1 MSESII
7 KNFFSFRNES
17 IGLYV
22 SLLLHFLILSFAIG
36 IPNFFD
42 KPKIFVPEIIPI
54 EIINVT
60 DTTSIPKKIIDQNEK
75 NVDNSITKE
84 KKFNNSDIT
93 EIQKVEL
100 KTKSISEPIVKKDIS
115 NTVKDDFIIEKKP
128 AKKIELEKEKI
139 KLEQNNIQTI
149 PTKKIKPKLKPIIE
163 QEELVKNKKKDV
175 VITGQPKPK
184 PEKEFSIA
192 SMLKDLRNEKSNQN
206 TEKLEEDDKKV
217 ENKSDQEKKVDEE
230 NFQLSISEIDLLRQ
244 QLSSCWIAPA
254 GAVIEKGMTVKISA
268 KLQQNRRVYDN
279 TVRIVDTNISK
290 SNPFYGPI
298 TESAMRT
305 LLNPDCIPLK
315 LPKDKYN
322 LWKNL
327 TITFDYSIMKGY

>member
-100 KTKSISEPIVKKDIS
+100 KTKPISEPIVKKDIS

-128 AKKIELEKEKI
+128 VKKIELEKEKI
-139 KLEQNNIQTI
+139 KLEQNDIETI
-149 PTKKIKPKLKPIIE
+149 PSVLEAKIGG
-163 QEELVKNKKKDV
+163 V
-175 VITGQPKPK
+175 VYC
-184 PEKEFSIA
+184 
-192 SMLKDLRNEKSNQN
+192 N
-206 TEKLEEDDKKV
+206 
-217 ENKSDQEKKVDEE
+217 
-230 NFQLSISEIDLLRQ
+230 
-244 QLSSCWIAPA
+244 W
-254 GAVIEKGMTVKISA
+254 
-268 KLQQNRRVYDN
+268 
-279 TVRIVDTNISK
+279 
-290 SNPFYGPI
+290 
-298 TESAMRT
+298 
-305 LLNPDCIPLK
+305 
-315 LPKDKYN
+315 
-322 LWKNL
+322 
-327 TITFDYSIMKGY
+327 